1 MVKNRYFYY
10 DHDSCSFVEV
20 KERRAKIYLRTVVIV
35 VAALLLSGA
44 LTLGMDRFV
53 QTPQELAL
61 MDENAALQ
69 KQLSDVGERISSVS
83 AELANLNKVDQN
95 LYRTL
100 LQADRISEDIRQ
112 VGVGGTNPFPE
123 FSRFSPSTSSLLQR
137 TSEQLERLEAQIS
150 LQNDSYREL
159 TRLARDRETA
169 MSEMPAIIPTDG
181 VVFSGFGMRFHP
193 VLKVRRMH
201 WGIDI
206 HVNPGSPVVAS
217 GNGVIRQVGTGS
229 DFGVFIKIGHP
240 TAGYTTLYAHL
251 SRIPRDIRRGKTVKR
266 GDIIAYSGNTGL
278 TSGPHLHYE
287 VRDRTGSSLNPL
299 FFLAPSM
306 TPTAYKKL
314 LEETERTTIS
324 LD

>member
-1 MVKNRYFYY
+1 MAKNRYFYY

-20 KERRAKIYLRTVVIV
+20 KERRTKIYVRTVAIV
-35 VAALLLSGA
+35 ATALILSGA

-61 MDENAALQ
+61 MDENEALQ
-69 KQLSDVGERISSVS
+69 RQLSDASERIAGVS
-83 AELANLNKVDQN
+83 DELAHLSDVDQN

-100 LQADRISEDIRQ
+100 LQADQISEDIRQ

-137 TSEQLERLEAQIS
+137 TSQQLDRLEAQIG

-159 TRLARDRETA
+159 TQLAREREIA
-169 MSEMPAIIPTDG
+169 MSEMPAIVPSDG
-181 VVFSGFGMRFHP
+181 VVFSGYGMRYHP

-201 WGIDI
+201 WGIDV
-206 HVNPGSPVVAS
+206 HVNTGTPVVAT
-217 GNGVIRQVGTGS
+217 GDGIIKQVGTGS
-229 DFGVFIKIGHP
+229 DFGIFIKIEHP
-240 TAGYTTLYAHL
+240 TAGYTTVYAHL
-251 SRIPRDIRRGKTVKR
+251 SRIPREIRRGKSVNR

-278 TSGPHLHYE
+278 TSGPNLHYE
-287 VRDRTGSSLNPL
+287 VQDRTGRSLNPL

-306 TPTAYKKL
+306 TPAAYKKL
-314 LEETERTTIS
+314 LEETERTTIY